1 MRFHC
6 LGDYKTTL
14 TYVQKGVPTQ
24 TDESLNLI
32 LPILAGPIVQKVVD
46 GVVLGYV
53 SFWLLCAVVFE
64 MMVFCVGL
72 IRL

>member
-1 MRFHC
+1 
-6 LGDYKTTL
+6 L

-24 TDESLNLI
+24 TDETLNLL

-53 SFWLLCAVVFE
+53 FVSLVFVLRG
-64 MMVFCVGL
+64 MVFDDVAFFLGL